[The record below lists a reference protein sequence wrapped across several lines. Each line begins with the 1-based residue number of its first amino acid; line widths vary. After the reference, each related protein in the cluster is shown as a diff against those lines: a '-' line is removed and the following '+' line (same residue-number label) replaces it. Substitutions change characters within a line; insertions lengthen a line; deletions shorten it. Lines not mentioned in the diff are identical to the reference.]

1 MSSQNELSQKELKLL
16 TELFYQY
23 VSSIMK
29 IPMIFH
35 YIIHM
40 KYFMLMILVNRKYID
55 TITDTTETKRQKVRG
70 QQINSVC

>member
-23 VSSIMK
+23 VISIMK

-70 QQINSVC
+70 KQINSVC

>member
-35 YIIHM
+35 YIIQM

-70 QQINSVC
+70 KQINSVC

>member
-1 MSSQNELSQKELKLL
+1 
-16 TELFYQY
+16 
-23 VSSIMK
+23 MK
-29 IPMIFH
+29 IPMLFH

-70 QQINSVC
+70 KQINSVC

>member
-29 IPMIFH
+29 IPMLFH

-70 QQINSVC
+70 KQINSVC

>member
-29 IPMIFH
+29 ILMIFH

-70 QQINSVC
+70 KQINSVC